1 MIEIGKDK
9 AYIGYEEN
17 FQKSLVELLRLRYPR
32 LEFFAVPNGFRVTF
46 QRKSIRT
53 GSAFDS
59 YISQK
64 EKEANAK
71 QARKLKDQGM
81 KSGVADIQ
89 IKEAR
94 HGFHGIDLELKVKG
108 GRLSDDQI
116 NYLTSVEQ
124 KGYLAIVAYNVESI
138 TLLLK
143 SYLNPESDFKTD
155 LQNLSHK
162 KNNRNGNQ

>member
-9 AYIGYEEN
+9 PYQWYEKN
-17 FQKSLVELLRLRYPR
+17 FQKSLVYLIRFKYPS

-64 EKEANAK
+64 EKEANLK
-71 QARKLKDQGM
+71 QAKELKAQGM
-81 KSGVADIQ
+81 KAGVSDLQ

-94 HGFHGIDLELKVKG
+94 HGYNGIDLELKVKG
-108 GRLSDDQI
+108 GRLSDYQI
-116 NYLTSVEQ
+116 NYLASVEK
-124 KGYLAIVAYNVESI
+124 KGYLAIVAYNVESVAS
-138 TLLLK
+138 LLK
-143 SYLNPESDFKTD
+143 SYLNQESDFKTD
-155 LQNLSHK
+155 LFKLSNK
-162 KNNRNGNQ
+162 K